1 MKKNREPWVWD
12 SYTLKKCLTI
22 MKLSVFLF
30 FLSII
35 QVLAID
41 GYSQQTRLSLKFSK
55 ASLERVLDEIENKS
69 EFYFLYNQDIVN
81 TKKVVDLDV
90 KEEKIEEVL
99 NTLFV
104 GTNIKYTISERQ
116 IVLTNSEN
124 QSGLNRTS
132 DQQKTVSGKVTDTT
146 GAPLPGVSVVVKGTT
161 TGTITDFDGKF
172 SLNNFPQNATLL
184 FSFVGM
190 KTQEISVGNKTS
202 ISVVMEDETV
212 GIDEVVAIGYGTVR
226 KKDLTGAVA
235 SIGTKT
241 IKDLPISHPSQALQG
256 QIAGVD
262 VKQSSATPGGGTVIR
277 VRGAGSISASS
288 SPLYVVDGYP
298 LGDQNLNAVNPND
311 IESIEILKD
320 ASAAAIYGS
329 RGANGVVLITTKS
342 GKSGKLNINFDTYA
356 GIQQVGKKM
365 DVLNRDQ
372 FIEYSKEA
380 FNTNYVS
387 KVAGAKASDPL
398 SARPSASRYKYPE
411 VFDTNPSGLPNTDW
425 QDEIFRSA
433 PVQNY
438 QLSLSGGDAKTQY
451 MFSGGY
457 YSQDGI
463 VINTDYERYNARAKV
478 DSKLTD
484 FLKIGIN
491 LTSYYSQ
498 ENRLNE
504 GHWASDGVVLA
515 ALATAP
521 IVPVYNENGTFGSQ
535 AVYAVQSDGLTGVT
549 NAVANSTIKNYY
561 TTARVLANMYA
572 EIDLYKGLKF
582 KTTIGGD
589 IVNVRRTNFRPSTV
603 PANGVVAPLPS
614 TFRSGVAST
623 NQNFNWLNENTLN
636 YSTKFG
642 TKHALD
648 AVAGFTVQKNIWDSN
663 EASGSDF
670 PDDIIQTI
678 GVAKVKT
685 GASDRSEWSMVSYL
699 GRVNY
704 RFMDKYYLT
713 ASIRSDGSSRF
724 GKNKKYGYFPSASI
738 AWRASEEEFMKNI
751 SWIRNLKVRTSY
763 GLTGN
768 NSMSGGNYA
777 SIGLVSTDNYVFGS
791 GVGSV
796 VSGASQSTIQN
807 DNLSWEKTKQFD
819 FGLEFNI
826 LSDKIFFTA
835 DYYNRLTTDLLL
847 QVDVPAITGFTTA
860 WQNIGEMR
868 NTGLEFSLN
877 ARVISGAKF
886 KWNSNFNISFN
897 KNEVLA
903 LGPQGDPIRSNGG
916 VGDTHITMIG
926 KPIGNFYGYK
936 QIGVYMNAADLAAN
950 PKEGTSKVGDVK
962 YLDVSEDGVINANDR
977 TVIGNNNPDFTYGFN
992 NTFTYKNFDLSVM
1005 VYGSQGAEILHLA
1018 KRFYENMEGNQ
1029 QQLTTVLNRWKSE
1042 ADPGNGIIPRA
1053 NSLTTGL
1060 NNAVSSRWVEDGS
1073 FLKISN
1079 ITLGYNLPENLA
1091 KRIKMQAARVY
1102 LSGQNLYTFTK
1113 YSGYNPEV
1121 SFTGDNVLAPGSDYG
1136 GYPTAR
1142 IVSIGFNLTF

>member
-1 MKKNREPWVWD
+1 MKKKLMDVFRRNPMAQKILLAMRL
-12 SYTLKKCLTI
+12 TLFL
-22 MKLSVFLF
+22 MVLSVF
-30 FLSII
+30 S
-35 QVLAID
+35 A
-41 GYSQQTRLSLKFSK
+41 YSSSYAQKTKLNLK
-55 ASLERVLDEIENKS
+55 V
-69 EFYFLYNQDIVN
+69 QN
-81 TKKVVDLDV
+81 TQV
-90 KEEKIEEVL
+90 KEVL
-99 NTLFV
+99 
-104 GTNIKYTISERQ
+104 SQ
-116 IVLTNSEN
+116 IEN
-124 QSGLNRTS
+124 QSEFFFMFDNKQVDVERKVNLEVSSMNIDQVLQKLFEGSGVNFRIVNRQILLFSENTISDFSQQATS
-132 DQQKTVSGKVTDTT
+132 VSGKVTDSS
-146 GAPLPGVSVVVKGTT
+146 GASLPGVSVVVKGTT
-161 TGTITDFDGKF
+161 TGTITDVNGNYSF
-172 SLNNFPQNATLL
+172 SNVPENATLQ

-190 KTQEISVGNKTS
+190 KGQEVAVGGKS
-202 ISVVMEDETV
+202 IIDVTLEEETV
-212 GIDEVVAIGYGTVR
+212 GIEEVVAIGYGTVR
-226 KKDLTGAVA
+226 KRDLTGSVGSIGAKNIKDLTV
-235 SIGTKT
+235 SN
-241 IKDLPISHPSQALQG
+241 PSQALQG

-262 VKQSSATPGGGTVIR
+262 VKQTSATPGGGTVIR

-365 DVLNRDQ
+365 DVLNRDE

-380 FNTNYVS
+380 FNTNYTNKVS
-387 KVAGAKASDPL
+387 GASATDPL
-398 SARPSASRYKYPE
+398 SVRPSASRYKYPE
-411 VFDTNPSGLPNTDW
+411 VFDTNPSGLPDTDW

-438 QLSLSGGDAKTQY
+438 QLSLSGGDNKTQY

-457 YSQDGI
+457 YDQKGV
-463 VINTDYERYNARAKV
+463 VINTDYERYNVRAKV
-478 DSKLTD
+478 ETKLND
-484 FLKIGIN
+484 FLKMGVN
-491 LTSYYSQ
+491 LSSFYSQ

-515 ALATAP
+515 ALATSP
-521 IVPVYNENGTFGSQ
+521 VVPVYNADGTYGSQ
-535 AVYAVQSDGLTGVT
+535 AMYAVQSDGLTGVT

-561 TTARVLANMYA
+561 TTARVLANMFA

-614 TFRSGVAST
+614 TYRSGIAST
-623 NQNFNWLNENTLN
+623 NQNFNWLNENTFS
-636 YSTKFG
+636 YSTMFG
-642 TKHALD
+642 RKHALD

-685 GASDRSEWSMVSYL
+685 GTSDRSEWSMVSYL

-704 RFMDKYYLT
+704 RYLDKYYLT
-713 ASIRSDGSSRF
+713 ASIRTDGSSRF
-724 GKNKKYGYFPSASI
+724 GKNKKYGYFPSASL
-738 AWRASEEEFMKNI
+738 AWRASEEAFMKDIN
-751 SWIRNLKVRTSY
+751 WIRNLKVRASY

-777 SIGLVSTDNYVFGS
+777 SIGLISTDNYVFGS

-807 DNLSWEKTKQFD
+807 DDLSWEKTKQLD
-819 FGLEFNI
+819 IGLEFNI

-847 QVDVPAITGFTTA
+847 QVDVPAITGYTTA

-868 NTGLEFSLN
+868 NAGFEFSVSS
-877 ARVISGAKF
+877 RIISKAKF
-886 KWNSNFNISFN
+886 TWNSSFNISFN

-926 KPIGNFYGYK
+926 KPIGNFYGYQ
-936 QIGVYMNAADLAAN
+936 QIGVYMNAADLANN
-950 PKEGTSKVGDVK
+950 PREGTSKVGDVK
-962 YLDVSEDGVINANDR
+962 YLDVSGDEVINANDR
-977 TVIGNNNPDFTYGFN
+977 TIIGNNHPDFTYGFN
-992 NTFTYKNFDLSVM
+992 NSFTFNNFDLSVLL
-1005 VYGSQGAEILHLA
+1005 YGSQGAEILHLA
-1018 KRFYENMEGNQ
+1018 KRFYENLEGNQ
-1029 QQLTTVLNRWKSE
+1029 QQLTSVLNRWKSE
-1042 ADPGNGIIPRA
+1042 AEPGNGIIPRA

-1079 ITLGYNLPENLA
+1079 ITLGYNLPANIA

>member
-41 GYSQQTRLSLKFSK
+41 GYSQQTRLSLKFNK

-99 NTLFV
+99 NALFL
-104 GTNIKYTISERQ
+104 GTNIKYTISDRQ

-124 QSGLNRTS
+124 QLGLNGTS
-132 DQQKTVSGKVTDTT
+132 GQQKSVSGKATDTT

-161 TGTITDFDGKF
+161 TGTITDFDGNF

-190 KTQEISVGNKTS
+190 KTQEISLGNKTS

-226 KKDLTGAVA
+226 KKDLTGAVS

-342 GKSGKLNINFDTYA
+342 GKLGKLNINFDTYA

-411 VFDTNPSGLPNTDW
+411 VFDTNPSGLPDTDW

-457 YSQDGI
+457 YSQDGV

-515 ALATAP
+515 ALATSP
-521 IVPVYNENGTFGSQ
+521 VVPVYNANGAYGSQ
-535 AVYAVQSDGLTGVT
+535 AAYAVQSDGLTGVT

-561 TTARVLANMYA
+561 TTTRVLANMYA
-572 EIDLYKGLKF
+572 ELDLYKGLKF

-614 TFRSGVAST
+614 TYRRGVAST

-636 YSTKFG
+636 YTTKFG
-642 TKHALD
+642 SKHALD

-663 EASGSDF
+663 EVSGSDF

-685 GASDRSEWSMVSYL
+685 GTSDRSEWSMVSYL
-699 GRVNY
+699 GRINY
-704 RFMDKYYLT
+704 RYMDKYYLT

-751 SWIRNLKVRTSY
+751 RWIRNLKVRTSY

-777 SIGLVSTDNYVFGS
+777 SIGLVTTDNYVFGS

-860 WQNIGEMR
+860 WQNIGEMQ

-877 ARVISGAKF
+877 ARVISNAKF

-926 KPIGNFYGYK
+926 VPIGNFYGYK
-936 QIGVYMNAADLAAN
+936 QIGVYMNAADLAGN

-962 YLDVSEDGVINANDR
+962 YLDVSGDGVINANDR
-977 TVIGNNNPDFTYGFN
+977 TIIGNNNPDFTYGFN

-1005 VYGSQGAEILHLA
+1005 VYSSQGAEILHLA

-1029 QQLTTVLNRWKSE
+1029 QQLTTVLNRWRSE
-1042 ADPGNGIIPRA
+1042 ADPGNGIVPRA
-1053 NSLTTGL
+1053 NALTTGL

-1142 IVSIGFNLTF
+1142 IVSVGFNLTF

>member
-1 MKKNREPWVWD
+1 MKKKLMDVFRRNPMAQKILLAMRL
-12 SYTLKKCLTI
+12 TLFL
-22 MKLSVFLF
+22 MVLSVFSAYSSSYAQKTKLN
-30 FLSII
+30 LKVQNT
-35 QVLAID
+35 QV
-41 GYSQQTRLSLKFSK
+41 K
-55 ASLERVLDEIENKS
+55 
-69 EFYFLYNQDIVN
+69 
-81 TKKVVDLDV
+81 
-90 KEEKIEEVL
+90 EVL
-99 NTLFV
+99 N
-104 GTNIKYTISERQ
+104 Q
-116 IVLTNSEN
+116 IEN
-124 QSGLNRTS
+124 QSEFFFMFDNKQVDVERKVNLEVSSMNINQVLQKLFEGSGVNFRIVNRQILLFSENTNS
-132 DQQKTVSGKVTDTT
+132 AFSQQANRVSGKVTDSS
-146 GAPLPGVSVVVKGTT
+146 GASLPGVSVVIKGTT
-161 TGTITDFDGKF
+161 NGTITDGNGNY
-172 SLNNFPQNATLL
+172 SLSNVPENATLQ

-190 KTQEISVGNKTS
+190 KMQEIAVGGKS
-202 ISVVMEDETV
+202 IIDVTLEEETV
-212 GIDEVVAIGYGTVR
+212 GIEEVVAIGYGTVR
-226 KKDLTGAVA
+226 KKDLTGSVG
-235 SIGTKT
+235 SIGAKN
-241 IKDLPISHPSQALQG
+241 IKDLTVSNPSQALQG

-262 VKQSSATPGGGTVIR
+262 VKQTSATPGGGTVIR

-365 DVLNRDQ
+365 GVLNRDE

-380 FNTNYVS
+380 FNTNYTNKVS
-387 KVAGAKASDPL
+387 GASATDPL
-398 SARPSASRYKYPE
+398 SLRPSASRYKYPG
-411 VFDTNPSGLPNTDW
+411 VFDTNPSGLPDTDW

-438 QLSLSGGDAKTQY
+438 QLSLSGGDNKTQY

-457 YSQDGI
+457 YDQKGV
-463 VINTDYERYNARAKV
+463 VINTDYQRYNVRAKV
-478 DSKLTD
+478 ETKLND
-484 FLKIGIN
+484 FLKMGVN
-491 LTSYYSQ
+491 LSSFYSQ

-515 ALATAP
+515 ALATSP
-521 IVPVYNENGTFGSQ
+521 VVPVYNADGTYGSQ

-549 NAVANSTIKNYY
+549 NAVANSKIKNYY
-561 TTARVLANMYA
+561 TTARVLANMFA

-614 TFRSGVAST
+614 TYRSGIAST
-623 NQNFNWLNENTLN
+623 NQNFNWLNENTFS
-636 YSTKFG
+636 YSTIFG
-642 TKHALD
+642 SKHALD
-648 AVAGFTVQKNIWDSN
+648 ALAGFTVQKNIWDSN

-670 PDDIIQTI
+670 PDDIIQTV

-685 GASDRSEWSMVSYL
+685 GTSDRSEWSMVSYL

-704 RFMDKYYLT
+704 RYLDRYYLT
-713 ASIRSDGSSRF
+713 ASIRTDGSSRF
-724 GKNKKYGYFPSASI
+724 GKNKKYGYFPSASL
-738 AWRASEEEFMKNI
+738 AWRASEEAFMKEIN
-751 SWIRNLKVRTSY
+751 WIRNLKVRASY

-768 NSMSGGNYA
+768 NSISGGNYA
-777 SIGLVSTDNYVFGS
+777 SIGLISTDNYVFGS

-807 DNLSWEKTKQFD
+807 DDLSWEKTKQLD
-819 FGLEFNI
+819 IGLEFNI
-826 LSDKIFFTA
+826 LSDKIFFAA

-847 QVDVPAITGFTTA
+847 QVDVPAITGYTTA

-868 NTGLEFSLN
+868 NAGFEFSVSS
-877 ARVISGAKF
+877 RIISKAKF
-886 KWNSNFNISFN
+886 TWNTSFNISFN

-926 KPIGNFYGYK
+926 EPIGNFYGYE
-936 QIGVYMNAADLAAN
+936 QIGVYMNAADLANN

-962 YLDVSEDGVINANDR
+962 YRDVSGDEVINANDR
-977 TVIGNNNPDFTYGFN
+977 TIIGNNHPDFTYGFN
-992 NTFTYKNFDLSVM
+992 NSFTFKSFDLSVLL
-1005 VYGSQGAEILHLA
+1005 YGSQGAEILHLA
-1018 KRFYENMEGNQ
+1018 KRFYENLEGNQ
-1029 QQLTTVLNRWKSE
+1029 QQLSSVLNRWKSE
-1042 ADPGNGIIPRA
+1042 AEPGNGIIPRA

-1079 ITLGYNLPENLA
+1079 ITLGYNLPANIA
-1091 KRIKMQAARVY
+1091 QRIKMQAARVY

-1142 IVSIGFNLTF
+1142 IVSIGFNFTF